1 MVQIYDQL
9 YEMVMYC
16 QNLKNQL
23 PTLYFSK
30 YAAFSHLQ
38 LNVLVLAHR

>member
-9 YEMVMYC
+9 HEMVMYC

-23 PTLYFSK
+23 PMLYFSK
-30 YAAFSHLQ
+30 YVAFSHLQ